1 MLPMDKKYKFKSLN
15 IYSSDEWMANATKR
29 YRTVFEKAE
38 TTYIRVELAF
48 YNKLFDEED
57 WNCNI
62 ELKCLQIEGT
72 RKTELCNLPSSHRI
86 SKEDN
91 IFYLRDGWGNAT
103 PGAFWKKGHYQWE
116 AYIDGQLAGTQVFY
130 INDVGLVQRGV
141 NPYFTIN
148 HIKLFTGPT
157 DGWKTPKDKRKY
169 LTKINGKATQYL
181 WLEMDIKNITPLDY
195 RYEII
200 FNYYDDAGQHKAQTS
215 RTGFID
221 ANRQDF
227 CYTFD
232 VGWGHDIP
240 GSWADDKYTLEVV
253 FMDVLVGA
261 VTFDCGA
268 EEIEGIPALITA
280 HDQALAMAN
289 NAGTQVR
296 TSGDDSTG
304 EEKTLEQLLE
314 ELNTLIGL
322 ENVKKS
328 IQENIT
334 YLNFSKLRKEKGFHD
349 SSNMSLHGVFTG
361 NPGTGKTTIVKMLG
375 KIYKKMGLLSKG
387 HVIEA
392 DRASLIGE
400 FIGQTAPKTKKMID
414 QARGGILFID
424 EAYSLARGDDD
435 SKDFGKEAIEVLL
448 KEMSDG
454 QGDIAIICAGYPK
467 QMEIFIE
474 SNPGLKSRFSNYFHF
489 DDYLPEE
496 LFAIAQLAAKNKE
509 VTFSVDAENLL
520 KEELINVYRRRD
532 ETFGNARYV
541 NAVID
546 ESKMNLGTRIMQH
559 PSIDTLTRED
569 LQTITLEDMKSVF
582 THAEGKKLHLKI
594 NDKHLASAMAELNTL
609 TGLDNIKQEVNELV
623 KLIKFYNETGKDV
636 INKFS
641 LHSVFTGNPGTGKTT
656 VARIIAN
663 IYKSLGIIE
672 RGHLVETDREGLVA
686 GYVGQ
691 TAVKTKQIIDEAM
704 GGVLFIDEAYALSE
718 GGGNDFGKEAIEV
731 LLKRMEDDRG
741 KFAVI
746 AAGYS
751 DNMSRFIEMN
761 PGLKS
766 RFDKVYRFMDYS
778 PEQLWEIATRLFKN
792 EGLTPDEAA
801 VAHLKSHLN
810 YLYENRDKFFGN
822 ARTVRQ
828 IVSEAVKRQNLRM
841 AGMDSHLRTA
851 KDLSSLGFEDVKHLR
866 NESDDG
872 RPKLGFR
879 LGGN

>member
-1 MLPMDKKYKFKSLN
+1 MDKKYKFKSLN

-29 YRTVFEKAE
+29 YRTVFERAE

-57 WNCNI
+57 WNCNV

-91 IFYLRDGWGNAT
+91 VFFLRDGWGNAT

-116 AYIDGQLAGTQVFY
+116 AYIDGQLAGSQPFY

-141 NPYFTIN
+141 NPYFIIN

-157 DGWKTPKDKRKY
+157 DGWKTPKDKRRY

-261 VTFDCGA
+261 VTFDCGS
-268 EEIEGIPALITA
+268 EEVEGVPALITA

-289 NAGTQVR
+289 NTGTQTR
-296 TSGDDSTG
+296 TSADDTTT
-304 EEKTLEQLLE
+304 EDKTLEQLLE
-314 ELNTLIGL
+314 ELHTLIGL

-349 SSNMSLHGVFTG
+349 SSSMSLHGVFTG

-392 DRASLIGE
+392 DRAGLIGE

-454 QGDIAIICAGYPK
+454 QGDLAIICAGYPK

-496 LFAIAQLAAKNKE
+496 LFAIAQLSAKNKE
-509 VTFSVDAENLL
+509 VTFSPEAENLL

-532 ETFGNARYV
+532 ESFGNARYV
-541 NAVID
+541 NAVVD

-559 PSIDTLTRED
+559 PNIELLTRED

-594 NDKHLASAMAELNTL
+594 NDKHLASAMAELNAL

-656 VARIIAN
+656 VARIVAN

-766 RFDKVYRFMDYS
+766 RFDKVYRFIDYS
-778 PEQLWEIATRLFKN
+778 PEQLWEIAMRLFKN
-792 EGLTPDEAA
+792 EGLMPDDAA
-801 VAHLKSHLN
+801 TAHLKNHLN
-810 YLYENRDKFFGN
+810 FLYENRDKFFGN

-841 AGMDSHLRTA
+841 AGMESHLRSAT
-851 KDLSSLGFEDVKHLR
+851 DLATLSYDDVKHLR
-866 NESDDG
+866 NESEDG